1 MMKFEYT
8 GLKELQAELKDFS
21 ERRLKA
27 AAATALTR
35 TAVEVRN
42 ATQAA
47 LRTSLDRPT
56 PYTVRQLRYT
66 AAKADRLVAA
76 VGFNIAPIQDVYGN
90 VVSYQ
95 DLGSGETPA
104 GRYLTP
110 QTDGGKRGIKRFERA
125 LQAVGLL
132 PAGWQAVPGSRAKM
146 DSYGNMSVG
155 EIRQI
160 LSWFDAAELVAG
172 TRQNM
177 RAAGRDKRRK
187 GTRTKA
193 GWEYFA
199 VRPGSIK
206 GGLKPGI
213 YRRTKM
219 AMGAR
224 IDPVVMF
231 VRGASYRPRFPFY
244 EIAQTV
250 GNATL
255 PREMERAIAESVAR
269 LASKGSGA

>member
-1 MMKFEYT
+1 MKFEYT
-8 GLKELQAELKDFS
+8 GLKELQAGLKDFS

-66 AAKADRLVAA
+66 PAKADRLVAA

-95 DLGSGETPA
+95 DLGAGETPA
-104 GRYLTP
+104 GKYL
-110 QTDGGKRGIKRFERA
+110 QFQADGGKRAAKRFEKA
-125 LQAVGLL
+125 LQLVGVL
-132 PAGWQAVPGSRAKM
+132 PTGWQAVPGRRAKM
-146 DSYGNMSVG
+146 DAYGNQSVG

-172 TRQNM
+172 SRQNM
-177 RAAGRDKRRK
+177 RAAGRDKRRR

-193 GWEYFA
+193 GWEYF
-199 VRPGSIK
+199 VIRPGSAK

-213 YRRTKM
+213 YRRTRM
-219 AMGAR
+219 AMGSR
-224 IDPVVMF
+224 VDPVVMF

-244 EIAQTV
+244 EVAQTV
-250 GNATL
+250 GNAAL
-255 PREMERAIAESVAR
+255 PREMERAIAESAAR
-269 LASKGSGA
+269 LASKEAA